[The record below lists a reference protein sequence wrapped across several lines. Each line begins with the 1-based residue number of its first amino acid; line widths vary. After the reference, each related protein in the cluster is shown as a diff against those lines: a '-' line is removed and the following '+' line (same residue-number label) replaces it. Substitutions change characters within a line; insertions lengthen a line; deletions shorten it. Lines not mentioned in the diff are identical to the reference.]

1 MLPEGWKEVLL
12 KECISIKHG
21 FAFESKFFSD
31 SGKFAV
37 LTPGNFYEEGGFREN
52 KEKTRYYTADFDN
65 EYILA
70 KGNLIIAMTE
80 QKAGLLGSS
89 AFVPADG
96 MYLHNQRLGLV
107 QINDNLSI
115 ALEFLY
121 LLYNSKPI
129 RDIIEKTA
137 SGTKVK
143 HTSPEKL
150 LNILV
155 ALPPLA
161 EQKKI
166 AEILSTWDEAI
177 SVVDKQLENCRLQK
191 KALMQQL
198 LTGKKRLPGF
208 SGEWKAKRLSSFCKR
223 ITERNNGHCSLVA
236 TISAQYGLIRQE
248 EFFNKSVASETLDN
262 YFLLRKGDFAYNKSY
277 SLGYPM
283 GAIKRLNR
291 YQEAVVTSLYICFR
305 LDETKA
311 DSDYFEFFFDSGLLD
326 KPLTQIAAEGGRAH
340 GLLNVRPDDFMGIQI
355 LFPPLEEQK
364 AIASVLSTSARQIEM
379 LEQKLN
385 ALQEEK
391 KSLMQQ
397 LLTGKKH
404 VAVEE

>member
-1 MLPEGWKEVLL
+1 MILPNKWQIIPLEELAEVRSGVTLSQKVILDGVELPYLRVANVQDGKIDLTEIKNVTVEKNKVERFLLKKGDILLTEGGDFDKLGRGAVWQGEIEPCLHQNHVFAVRIKGKLLPEFFAALTRTHHGRTYFLSCAKRSTNLASINSSQL
-12 KECISIKHG
+12 KRFPVI
-21 FAFESKFFSD
+21 
-31 SGKFAV
+31 
-37 LTPGNFYEEGGFREN
+37 
-52 KEKTRYYTADFDN
+52 
-65 EYILA
+65 
-70 KGNLIIAMTE
+70 
-80 QKAGLLGSS
+80 
-89 AFVPADG
+89 
-96 MYLHNQRLGLV
+96 
-107 QINDNLSI
+107 
-115 ALEFLY
+115 
-121 LLYNSKPI
+121 
-129 RDIIEKTA
+129 
-137 SGTKVK
+137 
-143 HTSPEKL
+143 
-150 LNILV
+150 
-155 ALPPLA
+155 LPPLA

-177 SVVDKQLENCRLQK
+177 SAVDKQLENCRLQK

-198 LTGKKRLPGF
+198 LTGKNRLPGF

-326 KPLTQIAAEGGRAH
+326 KSLTQIAAEGGRAH

-397 LLTGKKH
+397 LLTGKKR
-404 VAVEE
+404 VAV